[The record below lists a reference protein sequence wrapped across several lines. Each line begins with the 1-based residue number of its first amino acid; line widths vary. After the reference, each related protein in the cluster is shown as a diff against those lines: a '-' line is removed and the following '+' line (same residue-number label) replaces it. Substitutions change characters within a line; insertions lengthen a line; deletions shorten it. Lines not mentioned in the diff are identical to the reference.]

1 MDKLLRT
8 RFYIKKYFFT
18 AHRVFIAVF
27 YSIRTV
33 FQSDSDLPVLRPY
46 CGEAPWDKIWTRDGQ
61 SGGWDTDL

>member
-46 CGEAPWDKIWTRDGQ
+46 CGEAPWDKI
-61 SGGWDTDL
+61 